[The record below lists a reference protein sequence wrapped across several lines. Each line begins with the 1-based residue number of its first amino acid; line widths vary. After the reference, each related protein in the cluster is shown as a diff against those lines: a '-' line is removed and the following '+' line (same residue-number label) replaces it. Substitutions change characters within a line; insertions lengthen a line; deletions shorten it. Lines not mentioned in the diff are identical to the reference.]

1 MLKTHSCGELRASHE
16 GETVSLAGWVHR
28 RRDHGGLIFIDLRDH
43 DGLVQTVFNP
53 QDAKDAYAVADSC
66 RGEYVLL
73 AKGTVARRPEGT
85 ENAAI
90 PTGEIEVR
98 VSEAEVLNPAKT
110 PPFYI
115 IEETEVEEL
124 LRLKYR
130 YLDLRRETMHQ
141 NIVMRHRVVKF
152 IRDFLADRGFTEI
165 ETPLLTAPTP
175 EGARDYL
182 VPSRVHAG
190 HFYALPQSPQQFKQL
205 LMVAGFEKY
214 FQIAR
219 CLRDEDL
226 RADRQPEHTQLDL
239 EMSFVSDEEDI
250 FGLTEELYYSLAQT
264 LFPQRPVQ
272 QHPFPR
278 MTFEES
284 VRRYGSDKPDVRYGL
299 ELSDFSEA
307 LRDTEFSVFR
317 QVIASGGMVR
327 GLCVPD
333 GAAFSRKQTDDL
345 TTFVQQFGAKGLV
358 SMAFLG
364 DGSMDALAEDDIRSP
379 VAKYFTVEQA
389 KEMARIAGA
398 KRGDMLLMV
407 ADKPSVANRALD
419 GLRRELAARLEL
431 YDPNVLAFAFVKEYP
446 LLEWSETEERWMSVH
461 HPFTSPYIEDL
472 EFIESDP
479 GRVRSHA
486 YDLVCNGWELFS
498 GSIRIHRR
506 DVQEKMFS
514 ALGIS
519 PEEAKRKF
527 GHMLEAFEFG
537 APPHAGIGAGI
548 DRALAVLLDEPDIR
562 EVMAFP
568 KTKSASEP
576 LTGAPTT
583 VSEQQLRE
591 LHLAVT
597 EVAEEGDATESPG
610 RSP

>member
-1 MLKTHSCGELRASHE
+1 MLKTHSCGELRPKHE

-43 DGLVQTVFNP
+43 DGLVQSVFNP
-53 QDAKDAYAVADSC
+53 QENADAYAVADSC
-66 RGEYVLL
+66 RGEYVVV

-85 ENAAI
+85 ENASL

-98 VSEAEVLNPAKT
+98 VSEAQVLNPAKT

-115 IEETEVEEL
+115 TEETEVEEL

-141 NIVMRHRVVKF
+141 NIVTRHRVVKF
-152 IRDFLADRGFTEI
+152 IRDFLNERGFTEI

-205 LMVAGFEKY
+205 LMVAGFERY

-250 FGLTEELYYSLAQT
+250 FRLTEELYYSLAQA
-264 LFPQRPVQ
+264 LFPQRPIRE
-272 QHPFPR
+272 HPFPR
-278 MTFEES
+278 ITYEES
-284 VRRYGSDKPDVRYGL
+284 MRRFGSDKPDVRYGL
-299 ELSDFSEA
+299 ELSDFNEA
-307 LRDTEFSVFR
+307 LRDTEFAVFR
-317 QVIASGGMVR
+317 QVLASGGLVR
-327 GLCVPD
+327 GLCVPG
-333 GAAFSRKQTDDL
+333 GAEFSRKQTDDL

-364 DGSMDALAEDDIRSP
+364 EGGIGSLAEEEIRSP

-398 KRGDMLLMV
+398 KRGDMLLLI
-407 ADKPSVANRALD
+407 ADRPSVANRALD
-419 GLRRELAARLEL
+419 GLRRELADRLQL
-431 YDPNVLAFAFVKEYP
+431 YDPNILAFAFLKDVP
-446 LLEWSETEERWMSVH
+446 LFEWSEKENRWVSMH
-461 HPFTSPYIEDL
+461 HPFTSPREEDL
-472 EFIESDP
+472 PLIDSDP
-479 GRVRSHA
+479 GRVRSRA

-506 DVQEKMFS
+506 DLQEKVFAM
-514 ALGIS
+514 LGIS
-519 PEEAKRKF
+519 AEEARRKF
-527 GHMLEAFEFG
+527 GHMLEAFEYG

-548 DRALAVLLDEPDIR
+548 DRLLAVLTGQPDIR
-562 EVMAFP
+562 EVIAFP

-583 VSEQQLRE
+583 VSPEQLRE
-591 LHLAVT
+591 LHIAVT
-597 EVAEEGDATESPG
+597 EIEPD
-610 RSP
+610 

>member
-548 DRALAVLLDEPDIR
+548 DRALAVLLDEPYIWY
-562 EVMAFP
+562 VWAFP

>member
-1 MLKTHSCGELRASHE
+1 MLKTHSCGELRPKHE

-43 DGLVQTVFNP
+43 DGLVQSVFNP
-53 QDAKDAYAVADSC
+53 QENADAYAVADSC
-66 RGEYVLL
+66 RGEYVVV

-85 ENAAI
+85 ENASL

-98 VSEAEVLNPAKT
+98 VSEAQVLNPAKT

-115 IEETEVEEL
+115 TEETEVEEL

-141 NIVMRHRVVKF
+141 NIVTRHRVVKF
-152 IRDFLADRGFTEI
+152 IRDFLNERGFTEI

-205 LMVAGFEKY
+205 LMVAGFERY

-250 FGLTEELYYSLAQT
+250 FRLTEKLYYNLAQK
-264 LFPQRPVQ
+264 LFPQRPIRE
-272 QHPFPR
+272 HPFPR
-278 MTFEES
+278 MTYEAS
-284 VRRYGSDKPDVRYGL
+284 MRRFGTDKPDVRYGL
-299 ELSDFSEA
+299 ELSDFNEA
-307 LRDTEFSVFR
+307 LRDTEFAVFW
-317 QVIASGGMVR
+317 QVLASGGLVR
-327 GLCVPD
+327 GLCVPG
-333 GAAFSRKQTDDL
+333 GAEFSRKQTDDL

-364 DGSMDALAEDDIRSP
+364 EGSIGSLAEEEIRSP

-398 KRGDMLLMV
+398 KRGDMLLLI
-407 ADKPSVANRALD
+407 ADRPSVANRALD
-419 GLRRELAARLEL
+419 GLRRELADRLQL
-431 YDPNVLAFAFVKEYP
+431 YDPNILAFAFLKDVP
-446 LLEWSETEERWMSVH
+446 LFEWSETENRWVSMH
-461 HPFTSPYIEDL
+461 HPFTSPREEDL
-472 EFIESDP
+472 PLIDSDP
-479 GRVRSHA
+479 GRVRSRA

-506 DVQEKMFS
+506 DLQEKVFAM
-514 ALGIS
+514 LGIS
-519 PEEAKRKF
+519 AEEARRKF
-527 GHMLEAFEFG
+527 GHMLEAFEYG

-548 DRALAVLLDEPDIR
+548 DRLLAVLTGQPDIR
-562 EVMAFP
+562 EVIAFP

-583 VSEQQLRE
+583 VSPEQLRE
-591 LHLAVT
+591 LHIAVT
-597 EVAEEGDATESPG
+597 EIEPD
-610 RSP
+610 

>member
-1 MLKTHSCGELRASHE
+1 MLKTHSCGELRPKHE

-43 DGLVQTVFNP
+43 DGLVQSVFNP
-53 QDAKDAYAVADSC
+53 QENADAYAVADSC
-66 RGEYVLL
+66 RGEYVVV

-85 ENAAI
+85 ENASL

-98 VSEAEVLNPAKT
+98 VSEAQVLNPAKT

-115 IEETEVEEL
+115 TEETEVEEL

-141 NIVMRHRVVKF
+141 NIVTRHRVVKF
-152 IRDFLADRGFTEI
+152 IRDFLNERGFTEI

-205 LMVAGFEKY
+205 LMVAGFERY

-250 FGLTEELYYSLAQT
+250 FRLTEELYYSLAQA
-264 LFPQRPVQ
+264 LFPQRPIRE
-272 QHPFPR
+272 HPFPR
-278 MTFEES
+278 MTYEES
-284 VRRYGSDKPDVRYGL
+284 MRRFGSDKPDVRYGL
-299 ELSDFSEA
+299 ELSDFNEA
-307 LRDTEFSVFR
+307 LRDTEFAVFW
-317 QVIASGGMVR
+317 QVLASGGLVR
-327 GLCVPD
+327 GLCVPG
-333 GAAFSRKQTDDL
+333 GAEFSRKQTDDL

-364 DGSMDALAEDDIRSP
+364 EGGIGSLAEEEIRSP

-398 KRGDMLLMV
+398 KRGDMLLLI
-407 ADKPSVANRALD
+407 ADRPSVANRALD
-419 GLRRELAARLEL
+419 GLRRELADRLQL
-431 YDPNVLAFAFVKEYP
+431 YDPNILAFAFLKDVP
-446 LLEWSETEERWMSVH
+446 LFEWSETENRWVSMH
-461 HPFTSPYIEDL
+461 HPFTSPREEDL
-472 EFIESDP
+472 PLIDSDP
-479 GRVRSHA
+479 GRVRSRA

-506 DVQEKMFS
+506 DLQEKVFAM
-514 ALGIS
+514 LGIS
-519 PEEAKRKF
+519 AEEARRKF
-527 GHMLEAFEFG
+527 GHMLEAFEYG

-548 DRALAVLLDEPDIR
+548 DRLLAVLTGQPDIR
-562 EVMAFP
+562 EVIAFP

-583 VSEQQLRE
+583 VSPEQLRE
-591 LHLAVT
+591 LHIAVT
-597 EVAEEGDATESPG
+597 EIEPD
-610 RSP
+610 